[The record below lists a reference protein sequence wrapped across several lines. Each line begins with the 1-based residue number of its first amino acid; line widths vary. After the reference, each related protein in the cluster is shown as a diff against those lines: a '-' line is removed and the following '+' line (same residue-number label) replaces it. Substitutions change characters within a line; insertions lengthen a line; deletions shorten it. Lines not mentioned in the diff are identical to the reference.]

1 MNRKTLNTRLDTMIN
16 TTLVSQREFLL
27 RGKRTKARID
37 SVEEAKNTIAGVD
50 SALVGVISTSDR
62 DDIIKQILKVQF
74 GNGK

>member
-50 SALVGVISTSDR
+50 AALVGVISTSDR